1 MGSLAAMGS
10 IDRVLEVYGEEIKAE
25 FEDIVPESI
34 RPFLERVDLDNNLY
48 GISVSWVFSN
58 GGSLPGPEIDIETLT
73 ERYQDCTIV
82 Y

>member
-34 RPFLERVDLDNNLY
+34 RPFLERVRA
-48 GISVSWVFSN
+48 IAS
-58 GGSLPGPEIDIETLT
+58 
-73 ERYQDCTIV
+73 
-82 Y
+82 